1 MVNSR
6 REERRGGGSGAAQDW
21 DVDKASS
28 FCLHVASRGN
38 LISIGQNPNMPRR
51 APTAQWRGNRLV
63 QTCLTDVHCL
73 SPDSLVSPSKGGLL
87 QGHNMIPWGKDMQG
101 RKSIQE
107 KDNELMSAKL
117 KVPIQKRTQ
126 SDSISLPRGTLR
138 RFSHVIRESNSDTKI
153 IAVAGIAL
161 ANMVNIPKTGQTF
174 CKKCGKH
181 QPHKVTQ
188 YKKGKDSLYAQGK
201 RRYDRK
207 QSGYDGQTK
216 PIFRK
221 KAKTTKKIVLRLEC
235 VEPNCRAKRILAIK
249 RCKHF
254 ELGGD
259 KKRKGQ
265 VIQF

>member
-1 MVNSR
+1 MVALTDSH
-6 REERRGGGSGAAQDW
+6 EEVRLRTLYIFPLPILFP
-21 DVDKASS
+21 S
-28 FCLHVASRGN
+28 FRAV
-38 LISIGQNPNMPRR
+38 R
-51 APTAQWRGNRLV
+51 AP
-63 QTCLTDVHCL
+63 
-73 SPDSLVSPSKGGLL
+73 
-87 QGHNMIPWGKDMQG
+87 
-101 RKSIQE
+101 
-107 KDNELMSAKL
+107 
-117 KVPIQKRTQ
+117 
-126 SDSISLPRGTLR
+126 
-138 RFSHVIRESNSDTKI
+138 
-153 IAVAGIAL
+153 
-161 ANMVNIPKTGQTF
+161 ANMVNVPKTRRTF

-207 QSGYDGQTK
+207 QSGYGGQTK

-235 VEPNCRAKRILAIK
+235 VEPNCRSKRMLAIK